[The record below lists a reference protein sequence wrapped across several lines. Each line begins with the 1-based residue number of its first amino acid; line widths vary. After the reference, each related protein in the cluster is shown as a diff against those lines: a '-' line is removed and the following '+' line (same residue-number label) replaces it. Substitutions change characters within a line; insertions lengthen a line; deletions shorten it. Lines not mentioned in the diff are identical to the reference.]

1 MPGRGGRH
9 LPGTTFL
16 FAAGIHSQILPA
28 NSANMTANPMRAV
41 FIHLILLLQGI
52 PLLPNQGGTVTGV
65 LTTADSRPAAGVR
78 VAVMVQPDNP
88 GDVSGA
94 SALVSIAESDEAGR
108 FRLENV
114 PPGRYYVTAGRVEL
128 PTFYPGTLELASGKI
143 VTVASGETLTGV
155 NFSIKDVSDRGV
167 ETINAAL
174 RIPFQIHADPGARIP
189 IFSERGKVRLR
200 LTHIPDG
207 NSTDTFLDAPAVT
220 LPIAAGDYQ
229 VSVENL
235 PDEFTMNSLTFGTTN
250 LLTDKLR
257 VTINDLPEP
266 DKGEQIT
273 LTNTQTGI
281 VVQRRIQGQSTY
293 QQSGIVYGSI
303 TSRSELVLSVSAK
316 TASVVPASGVQVR
329 GKVYPGQEEAYIS
342 GKPGRLYADGSFEFR
357 DVTAGRHIVFML
369 GGSSTSRQLS
379 AVITVGNVD
388 VENLQLQ
395 DTITLP
401 LDVMT
406 PAVDQT
412 GLQAE
417 TSVPTMH
424 SMKGHVV
431 AESTGMP
438 VAGIVTVSGFN
449 RSTVYSLPAD
459 GEFEIPDL
467 LPGSYG
473 LKIETFD
480 RGTLTRTFVVGE
492 KDLDLNLIVPLPSMT
507 NDK

>member
-1 MPGRGGRH
+1 
-9 LPGTTFL
+9 
-16 FAAGIHSQILPA
+16 
-28 NSANMTANPMRAV
+28 MTANPMLGV

-78 VAVMVQPDNP
+78 VAVMVQPDNA
-88 GDVSGA
+88 GDIAGA
-94 SALVSIAESDEAGR
+94 AALVSIAESDESGR

-114 PPGRYYVTAGRVEL
+114 PPGRYYITAGRVEL
-128 PTFYPGTLELASGKI
+128 PTFYPGTLEIASGKI

-174 RIPFQIHADPGARIP
+174 RIPFQFHSEPGVRIP

-200 LTHIPDG
+200 FTHIPDG
-207 NSTDTFLDAPAVT
+207 ISTEILLDAPAVT
-220 LPIAAGDYQ
+220 LPIAAGEYQ
-229 VSVENL
+229 VSIENL
-235 PDEFTMNSLTFGTTN
+235 PDDFTLNSLTFGTTN

-266 DKGEQIT
+266 EKGEQIT

-293 QQSGIVYGSI
+293 QQSGLVYGSI
-303 TSRSELVLSVSAK
+303 TSRSDLILSVSPKA
-316 TASVVPASGVQVR
+316 AAPVPTSGVQVR

-357 DVTAGRHIVFML
+357 DVSAGRHIVFML

-379 AVITVGNVD
+379 AVITVGKVD

-401 LDVMT
+401 LDVMS
-406 PAVDQT
+406 PAVDQA

-417 TSVPTMH
+417 ASTSTMH

-431 AESTGMP
+431 AESTRMP
-438 VAGIVTVSGFN
+438 VAGIITFSGFN
-449 RSTVYSLPAD
+449 RSITYSLPAD

-473 LKIETFD
+473 LNIETFD
-480 RGTLTRTFVVGE
+480 RSTLTQTILVGE
-492 KDLDLNLIVPLPSMT
+492 KDVDLNLTVPVL

>member
-1 MPGRGGRH
+1 M
-9 LPGTTFL
+9 
-16 FAAGIHSQILPA
+16 A
-28 NSANMTANPMRAV
+28 ANPMLGIFV
-41 FIHLILLLQGI
+41 QIILLLQGI
-52 PLLPNQGGTVTGV
+52 PVLPNQGGTVTGAV
-65 LTTADSRPAAGVR
+65 STEASRPAAGVR
-78 VAVMVQPDNP
+78 VAVMEQPENP
-88 GDVSGA
+88 TDVAGA
-94 SALVSIAESDEAGR
+94 AALVSIAETDDAGR

-128 PTFYPGTLELASGKI
+128 PTFYPGTLEIAAGKI
-143 VTVASGETLTGV
+143 VTVAAGETLSGV

-174 RIPFQIHADPGARIP
+174 RIPFQIQTDAGVRVP

-200 LTHIPDG
+200 FTHIPDG
-207 NSTDTFLDAPAVT
+207 NSTDILLDALSVT
-220 LPIAAGDYQ
+220 LPIAAGEYQ
-229 VSVENL
+229 VSIENL
-235 PDEFTMNSLTFGTTN
+235 PEDFTLNSLTFGTTN
-250 LLTDKLR
+250 LLTDKLK
-257 VTINDLPEP
+257 VTLNDLPEP
-266 DKGEQIT
+266 EKGEQVT

-281 VVQRRIQGQSTY
+281 VVQRRIQGQSNY
-293 QQSGIVYGSI
+293 QQSGLVYGSI
-303 TSRSELVLSVSAK
+303 TSRSELILSVSAK
-316 TASVVPASGVQVR
+316 PAAAAPASGVQVR

-357 DVTAGRHIVFML
+357 DVTSGRHIVFML
-369 GGSSTSRQLS
+369 GGSATSRQLS
-379 AVITVGNVD
+379 AVVTIGNVD

-406 PAVDQT
+406 PAVDQA

-417 TSVPTMH
+417 TSISTNQAMH
-424 SMKGHVV
+424 SIKGHVV
-431 AESTGMP
+431 AGSTRLP
-438 VAGIVTVSGFN
+438 VAGIVTVRGFN
-449 RSTVYSLPAD
+449 RSITYSLPAD

-480 RGTLTRTFVVGE
+480 RSTLNRTIVVGE
-492 KDLDLNLIVPLPSMT
+492 KDVDLNLVVPVL

>member
-1 MPGRGGRH
+1 M
-9 LPGTTFL
+9 L
-16 FAAGIHSQILPA
+16 GI
-28 NSANMTANPMRAV
+28 

-65 LTTADSRPAAGVR
+65 LSTADARPAAGVR

-88 GDVSGA
+88 GDVAGA
-94 SALVSIAESDEAGR
+94 AALVSIAETDDAGR

-114 PPGRYYVTAGRVEL
+114 PPGRYYISAGRVEQ
-128 PTFYPGTLELASGKI
+128 PTFYPGTLEIASGKI
-143 VTVASGETLTGV
+143 VTVASGETLSGV

-174 RIPFQIHADPGARIP
+174 RIPFQIHSDSGVRIP

-207 NSTDTFLDAPAVT
+207 NSTDILLDGPAVT
-220 LPIAAGDYQ
+220 LPIAVGAYQ

-235 PDEFTMNSLTFGTTN
+235 PDEFTLNALTFGTTN
-250 LLTDKLR
+250 LLTDKLK
-257 VTINDLPEP
+257 VSINDLPEP
-266 DKGEQIT
+266 EKGEQIT

-281 VVQRRIQGQSTY
+281 VVQRRVQAQSSY
-293 QQSGIVYGSI
+293 SQSGPVYGSI
-303 TSRSELVLSVSAK
+303 TSRSELVLSVSSKA
-316 TASVVPASGVQVR
+316 TAAVPASGVQVR
-329 GKVYPGQEEAYIS
+329 GTGYPGQEEAYIS

-357 DVTAGRHIVFML
+357 DVPSGRHIVFML

-379 AVITVGNVD
+379 AIVTVGKVD

-406 PAVDQT
+406 PAIDQA
-412 GLQAE
+412 GLQSE
-417 TSVPTMH
+417 TSTPTMH

-431 AESTGMP
+431 AESTRMP
-438 VAGIVTVSGFN
+438 VAGIVTVRGFN
-449 RSTVYSLPAD
+449 RSTTYSLPAD

-480 RGTLTRTFVVGE
+480 RSTLNQTFVVGG
-492 KDLDLNLIVPLPSMT
+492 KDLDLNLTVPLPSMT

>member
-1 MPGRGGRH
+1 
-9 LPGTTFL
+9 
-16 FAAGIHSQILPA
+16 
-28 NSANMTANPMRAV
+28 MTANPMLGV
-41 FIHLILLLQGI
+41 FIHFILLLQGI

-65 LTTADSRPAAGVR
+65 LMSADSRPAAGVR

-88 GDVSGA
+88 GDVAGA
-94 SALVSIAESDEAGR
+94 AALVSIAETDDAGR

-114 PPGRYYVTAGRVEL
+114 PPGRYYISAGRVEL
-128 PTFYPGTLELASGKI
+128 PTFYPGTLEIASGKI
-143 VTVASGETLTGV
+143 VTVASGETLAGV

-174 RIPFQIHADPGARIP
+174 RIPFQIHSVSGVRIP

-207 NSTDTFLDAPAVT
+207 NSTDILLDGPAVT
-220 LPIAAGDYQ
+220 LPVATGEYQ

-235 PDEFTMNSLTFGTTN
+235 PDDFTLNALTFGTTN
-250 LLTDKLR
+250 LLTDKLK
-257 VTINDLPEP
+257 VTINDLPETE
-266 DKGEQIT
+266 KGEQIT

-281 VVQRRIQGQSTY
+281 VVQRRVQAQGSYT
-293 QQSGIVYGSI
+293 QSGPVYGSI
-303 TSRSELVLSVSAK
+303 TSRSELVLSVSSKA
-316 TASVVPASGVQVR
+316 AAAAPVSGIQVR
-329 GKVYPGQEEAYIS
+329 GKGFPGQEEAYIS

-357 DVTAGRHIVFML
+357 DVSPGRYIVFML

-379 AVITVGNVD
+379 AIVTVGKVD

-406 PAVDQT
+406 PAVDQAV
-412 GLQAE
+412 LQSD
-417 TSVPTMH
+417 TSMPTMH

-431 AESTGMP
+431 AESTHMP
-438 VAGIVTVSGFN
+438 VAGIVTVRGFN
-449 RSTVYSLPAD
+449 RSITYSLPAD

-480 RGTLTRTFVVGE
+480 RATLTQTFVVGE
-492 KDLDLNLIVPLPSMT
+492 KDVDLNLTVPAL